1 MGDNQCV
8 IKFKKDASPESKQ
21 KTLDQI
27 KKDGGKILKD
37 DNVNN
42 PIFSYAVAEISPD
55 QFKNLS
61 QSCADGHDCLDRVEE
76 DKTMS
81 I

>member
-1 MGDNQCV
+1 MNVADITGV

-42 PIFSYAVAEISPD
+42 PSEYKGLLPLPPSVTLSASRFSAV
-55 QFKNLS
+55 
-61 QSCADGHDCLDRVEE
+61 
-76 DKTMS
+76 
-81 I
+81 

>member
-1 MGDNQCV
+1 MNAADITGV

-42 PIFSYAVAEISPD
+42 PSEYKSLLPLPPSLILSALRFSTI
-55 QFKNLS
+55 
-61 QSCADGHDCLDRVEE
+61 
-76 DKTMS
+76 
-81 I
+81 